1 MTITDY
7 TYSQSVH
14 VLDSVL
20 TVQKY
25 NGEWTGGLD
34 VGFAL

>member
-1 MTITDY
+1 VTIFNY
-7 TYSQSVH
+7 TYSQSVY

-20 TVQKY
+20 NVQKY